1 MEVPRLRRHRRSPVA
16 GRRGSQSGGFGARLC
31 DGVVDPPVAIEQRLA
46 TRHYYQINWNGRRIW
61 GATAAMLVNLRLRLE
76 ALESSNP

>member
-1 MEVPRLRRHRRSPVA
+1 MSVEFQ
-16 GRRGSQSGGFGARLC
+16 G
-31 DGVVDPPVAIEQRLA
+31 A

-61 GATAAMLVNLRLRLE
+61 GATAAMLVNLTRRLE